1 MGREGGKGG
10 GRERGGG
17 GGGGGGREKEREGGG
32 ERERERERER
42 GKVVGER
49 ERERERVVATPHF
62 RQLDEA
68 DKEASVFARDEDGR
82 TALHH
87 AARLGESHDI
97 HNVHSGSPYNVH
109 RGHMTYT
116 M

>member
-1 MGREGGKGG
+1 MERGEREGG
-10 GRERGGG
+10 
-17 GGGGGGREKEREGGG
+17 GGG
-32 ERERERERER
+32 ERERERD
-42 GKVVGER
+42 
-49 ERERERVVATPHF
+49 VATPHF

-97 HNVHSGSPYNVH
+97 LKVHSGSPYNVH
-109 RGHMTYT
+109 GGHMTYYVASYT
-116 M
+116 GHIYVFDDVFACNV

>member
-17 GGGGGGREKEREGGG
+17 GGGRERERERGRGR

-42 GKVVGER
+42 WWER